1 MKYLGRGLLALI
13 VLAGIGMFVYPYLHS
28 DHVDVQP
35 SPSPVVESPSPEP
48 SGEPS
53 PSPSPSDHYPV
64 PAESDQPAGLNKPVP
79 PIDESDRSVQES
91 LTELLGKARFD
102 SLFNLKDIVRRI
114 VVSIDNVAKRDIPSQ
129 EYSPF
134 KPIER
139 GFLVKGKGDALSI
152 SPANSER
159 YKSFV
164 DLALTVDLQKLVAVY
179 VHFYPLFQ
187 SAYRDLGTQGY
198 FNDRLVKVI
207 DVILDTPEIDGPVKV
222 TKTVHNI
229 YKYSD
234 EKTEALPA
242 VQKILLRM
250 GAENVVV
257 IKTKFRELRELL
269 VHLDHG
275 LDQLKKKRK

>member
-1 MKYLGRGLLALI
+1 MKYLGRGLLVLI

-35 SPSPVVESPSPEP
+35 SPSPSAESPSP
-48 SGEPS
+48 EPS
-53 PSPSPSDHYPV
+53 PSPSPSDHFPV
-64 PAESDQPAGLNKPVP
+64 PAESDQPVGLNKPVP

-114 VVSIDNVAKRDIPSQ
+114 VVSIDNVAKHDIPSQ
-129 EYSPF
+129 EFSPF
-134 KPIER
+134 KPIEK

-159 YKSFV
+159 YKPFI
-164 DLALTVDLQKLVAVY
+164 DLALTVDLEKLVAVY

-198 FNDRLVKVI
+198 FNDRAVKVI

-229 YKYSD
+229 YKYTD
-234 EKTEALPA
+234 EKIEALPA

-250 GAENVVV
+250 GGENVVV
-257 IKTKFRELRELL
+257 IKTKFRELRERLI
-269 VHLDHG
+269 HLD
-275 LDQLKKKRK
+275 QFQKNQMKKTK